1 MFCFCSIV
9 FYYFVELFFISAEVT
24 AAPPATPLPSC
35 LPRFFTTLSSSP
47 SSSLSLTTLSVFFL
61 PLSITARSQPSSYLF
76 RASQLVRIV
85 FLWSFLDRFQEIVAF
100 EGVIGIYEKTGFLT
114 CELIIIANPMKH
126 VLKIFSLLVAIS
138 GLWIG
143 LLQASIIPR
152 SHTWLLPIYFIVS
165 LGCYGLLMV
174 GVGLMRFPTCPQ
186 EALLLQQDIA
196 EAKYFLKQRGV
207 DVDSE

>member
-100 EGVIGIYEKTGFLT
+100 EDFLSTGGHLWALDWPLAGIHNTTKPY
-114 CELIIIANPMKH
+114 
-126 VLKIFSLLVAIS
+126 LVATDLLYRVTWM
-138 GLWIG
+138 LWFING
-143 LLQASIIPR
+143 WSWSNAIPNVPPR
-152 SHTWLLPIYFIVS
+152 S
-165 LGCYGLLMV
+165 
-174 GVGLMRFPTCPQ
+174 
-186 EALLLQQDIA
+186 IA
-196 EAKYFLKQRGV
+196 AAAGYRRGQVLSEAKRG
-207 DVDSE
+207 